1 MFGAGGLVG
10 HAWHCGALE
19 ALAAE
24 TGWDP
29 RTADVVVGTSA
40 GAGVAAYLR
49 GGQSARYLYDRLHQ
63 PASDTAHSRLAA
75 IGGSADEHEGSRSL
89 RPQAPWLALRSVR
102 TPWEA
107 GVALTGLVP
116 EGRRSTA
123 PIGSWAEELHG
134 DGWPSDP
141 LWMCAVD
148 LLTGRRV
155 VFGRDADLPRV
166 RVGQAVEA
174 SSAIPAVFRP
184 VELAGRRYV
193 DGAMHSPTNA
203 DVLADEDLRLDVVV
217 VSSPMSASSGAA
229 RLARRNFHHL
239 QLQREAELVR
249 ATIGAEVVR
258 FEPSDEVLAVMQVA
272 RRQPPAALGTVARA
286 ARRSLAEHLSSPRLR
301 ERLGR
306 LAA

>member
-1 MFGAGGLVG
+1 VG

-29 RTADVVVGTSA
+29 RAADVVVGTSA

-49 GGQSARYLYDRLHQ
+49 GGQSAHYLYARLHQ
-63 PASDTAHSRLAA
+63 PAGDSAHSRLAA
-75 IGGSADEHEGSRSL
+75 IRGGGEQGEEGGRSL

-107 GVALTGLVP
+107 GVVLTGLVP

-134 DGWPSDP
+134 AGWPDDP

-148 LLTGRRV
+148 LATGRRV
-155 VFGRDADLPRV
+155 VFGRDADVPRV
-166 RVGQAVEA
+166 RVNEAVEA

-193 DGAMHSPTNA
+193 DGAMYSPTNA
-203 DVLADEDLRLDVVV
+203 DLLADEDLRLDVVV
-217 VSSPMSASSGAA
+217 VSSPMSASSGTA

-239 QLQREAELVR
+239 QLQREAEQVR
-249 ATIGAEVVR
+249 AATGAEVVR
-258 FEPSDEVLAVMQVA
+258 FEPSDEVLAVIQVA
-272 RRQPPAALGTVARA
+272 RRQAPAAMGAVARA
-286 ARRSLAEHLSSPRLR
+286 ARRSVAAHLTSPRLR